1 MKKKGLGVI
10 ILIIIIILLLFAVW
24 FFLLKDKGETNNTN
38 NNNNT
43 KENAEN
49 KKEEPKDSKTV
60 EYDDKDGVLTQI
72 VDEDGNPVV
81 TDFTINGL
89 ILVGNRHGYEGVDPE
104 SEGFMNKLVAKG
116 YLKTGINSSFYLNEW
131 IEFYIDT
138 PYVGPL
144 ARLSVFVVP
153 YKPIEEYQE
162 LSFKKLLETANEKG
176 FNLTID
182 HIDKDNYNFMGEGYV
197 NLDYPEGKYVILFLY
212 EQKIAYFVQID
223 LTKEPTEDE

>member
-10 ILIIIIILLLFAVW
+10 ILIIIIILLLFAAW
-24 FFLLKDKGETNNTN
+24 FFLLKDKGDTNNTN

-43 KENAEN
+43 EEKAEN

-60 EYDDKDGVLTQI
+60 EYDYKDGVLTQI
-72 VDEDGNPVV
+72 VDENGNPVV
-81 TDFTINGL
+81 TDFIVDGL
-89 ILVGNRHGYEGVDPE
+89 ILVGNRHYYYDTDDTDTIINNFVNQGYKKEG
-104 SEGFMNKLVAKG
+104 L
-116 YLKTGINSSFYLNEW
+116 NSSFYLNEW

-182 HIDKDNYNFMGEGYV
+182 HIDKDNYNYMGEGYV